1 MVSTDYLLSKALEI
15 GNAAKASKSGV
26 KSRDKDDNFKS
37 MLDKNVQKAD
47 EKDTKQTDGD
57 TQKTETT
64 KEPESTKPKDEAT
77 EPKTEDGAESMD
89 ENAALEAMVQQCAM
103 ANEQKLTLNWA
114 EEAPAQEQNVQTAVQ
129 GVETEQL
136 AADQTQNVQTQQ
148 QTAVPTQTAEPQAQT
163 AKQDAAAAQLTQE
176 NQPKQE
182 AQSEVLTT
190 AAEGQAETKDVQV
203 TVQKG
208 AESQND
214 DDGQQTNL
222 KEQNAAEGADAAALQ
237 RTVTKGEETVL
248 VKVGETVQL
257 AEPKAADQLAD
268 SVLVKVQ
275 ENTNEYELQLSPQEL
290 GKIKIKLVLEDGRI
304 SVSMFCE
311 NQKAADLLGLTSA
324 RLKGII
330 EERTGSEVYVEVQKE
345 DANPYSEQ
353 EKENSSS
360 RGYDESR
367 RQDKKHDNASDFMQQ
382 LRLGLID
389 LE

>member
-15 GNAAKASKSGV
+15 GNAAKTSKSGV

-77 EPKTEDGAESMD
+77 EPKTEDGAENLD
-89 ENAALEAMVQQCAM
+89 ENVALEAMVQQCAM

-114 EEAPAQEQNVQTAVQ
+114 EEAPVQEQSAQTAVQ
-129 GVETEQL
+129 GVETQQL

-148 QTAVPTQTAEPQAQT
+148 QTAPTQTAEPQVQT
-163 AKQDAAAAQLTQE
+163 AKQEAAAAQLTQE

-182 AQSEVLTT
+182 TQSAVLTT
-190 AAEGQAETKDVQV
+190 AAEGQAEAKDVQV

-208 AESQND
+208 AESQNA

-222 KEQNAAEGADAAALQ
+222 KEQGATDGADAAALQ

-248 VKVGETVQL
+248 VKVGETLQP

-304 SVSMFCE
+304 SISMFCE

-330 EERTGSEVYVEVQKE
+330 EERTGSEAYVEVQKE

-353 EKENSSS
+353 EKENSNS

-367 RQDKKHDNASDFMQQ
+367 RQDKKHDNAADFMQQ